1 MATFAARR
9 LQRLIDNTSYI
20 LGIELL
26 AAGQAL
32 EFLRPLRSSQ
42 VLEAAH
48 ALLARRLPAPW
59 IAIATWP
66 RTSNAATALV
76 RDGSPGGRAATL
88 PQAPALWPLA

>member
-32 EFLRPLRSSQ
+32 EFLRPLRSSR

-48 ALLARRLPAPW
+48 ARLRAGCLPMDRDRYLAPDIEW
-59 IAIATWP
+59 
-66 RTSNAATALV
+66 ATALV
-76 RDGSPGGRAATL
+76 RDGSLAAVLQLL
-88 PQAPALWPLA
+88 PEAPALWQLD